1 MKVNLN
7 FRVVDFHI
15 HVTDFRMANPPIQ
28 EIFEKFQDF
37 SYDFLVGL
45 MENPSKLVEILD
57 ENWVEKA
64 CLVNY
69 VSPDVMGFTEKVNEF
84 VSDYCRS
91 FPDRLVPFGSIHPRL
106 TKNPEKDMDRLYS
119 KLEIK
124 GIKLHPPHQLFHP
137 NEYLGGKLESLKVV
151 YGRAEEYGLPVMVH
165 TGTSF
170 FPGARIKY
178 GNPLSLDDVAVD
190 FPNLKIIMS
199 HGGRPIW
206 MKEAFYLLRRHKN
219 IFLDIS
225 SIPPKRLLE
234 YFPRLE
240 MIAEKT
246 VFGSDWPG
254 PMIRSIKSNVQD
266 FLRLP
271 LSVETKRRILR
282 ENAIKILAAK

>member
-1 MKVNLN
+1 
-7 FRVVDFHI
+7 
-15 HVTDFRMANPPIQ
+15 
-28 EIFEKFQDF
+28 
-37 SYDFLVGL
+37 
-45 MENPSKLVEILD
+45 
-57 ENWVEKA
+57 
-64 CLVNY
+64 
-69 VSPDVMGFTEKVNEF
+69 MGFTEKVNEF

-106 TKNPEKDMDRLYS
+106 TKNPEKDMARLYS

-254 PMIRSIKSNVQD
+254 PMIKSIKSNVQD

-271 LSVETKRRILR
+271 LSVKTKRRILR